1 MTQHIS
7 IKKILEETQEME
19 KAFEKVDISYIL
31 EAQYKRSEY
40 FLNELII
47 DVERNLIKKQKE
59 DLPNESII
67 QRFEKTLNRMLMI
80 QEHFNKVHS
89 HLKYLELENE
99 QLKQKFEAYKIN
111 IK

>member
-1 MTQHIS
+1 MNEHLS
-7 IKKILEETQEME
+7 IKKILEGTQEIE
-19 KAFEKVDISYIL
+19 HAFEKVDISYIL

-40 FLNELII
+40 FLNELVIE
-47 DVERNLIKKQKE
+47 VERNLIKKQNE
-59 DLPNESII
+59 DLPNQPMI
-67 QRFEKTLNRMLMI
+67 QRFEKTLNRLLMI

-99 QLKQKFEAYKIN
+99 QLKQKFEHYKIN